1 MKDGAN
7 KMDRKT
13 GRKRKGKDKIARA
26 ETEASELEDVALEAM
41 RRRST
46 YDAERTRMFLRVFF
60 PGVPISAF
68 SREMLIELIALSQ
81 IGIWEKNGVLP
92 LLSSDLPDFQS
103 ALTDFEERLEAAL
116 DNPDSPLENVLAA
129 KVYPVLENEIAL
141 DGMNEFQADVVID
154 QNIDDSVIDAL
165 ASFFWAN
172 RAELELLTNGGTD
185 EFDR

>member
-1 MKDGAN
+1 MKRISGS
-7 KMDRKT
+7 
-13 GRKRKGKDKIARA
+13 KRKAKDKGPG
-26 ETEASELEDVALEAM
+26 TESEYSKSDDVVLEAI
-41 RRRST
+41 RRRTT

-68 SREMLIELIALSQ
+68 SREMLIELTALSQ
-81 IGIWEKNGVLP
+81 IAIWEKNGVLP
-92 LLSSDLPDFQS
+92 LLSSDLPDLQS

-116 DNPDSPLENVLAA
+116 DNANIPMETVLAV
-129 KVYPVLENEIAL
+129 KVFDVLENEIAL
-141 DGMNEFQADVVID
+141 DAMNEMQVDVVID

-185 EFDR
+185 EFDQ